1 MKRRHKH
8 EKILALTLSAIL
20 CLGLLAGCGTEG
32 GSAATDPASEPTSGA
47 TNTPSGE
54 LETITVGASS
64 TPHAEILDAVSG
76 ELEALGYD
84 LEVVVFNDYVQPNTA
99 LADGDLDANYF
110 QHEPYLTTFN
120 SERGT
125 DLVSAGAIHYEP
137 MGIYPGTKSSLDDIA
152 EGDTIA
158 IPNDGS
164 NETRALLLLQ
174 DLGYITLADGI
185 DASSNATIEAIVDN
199 PLNLEITEMNAENIP
214 HILADVAFGIINGN
228 YALQADLTGDDA
240 LASESADSDAA
251 QTYANIVACRNG
263 DENSDKIQ
271 ALITA
276 LTSETCR
283 EYIESTYNGAVVPI
297 F

>member
-1 MKRRHKH
+1 MK
-8 EKILALTLSAIL
+8 KILALTLSAIL
-20 CLGLLAGCGTEG
+20 CLGLLAGCGTDS

-47 TNTPSGE
+47 TNTPGGE

-64 TPHAEILDAVSG
+64 TPHAEILDAVRG
-76 ELEALGYD
+76 ELETLGYN

>member
-1 MKRRHKH
+1 MK
-8 EKILALTLSAIL
+8 KILALTLSAIL

-32 GSAATDPASEPTSGA
+32 GTAATDPASEPTSGA

-99 LADGDLDANYF
+99 LSDGDLDANYF

-263 DENSDKIQ
+263 DENSDKVQ

>member
-1 MKRRHKH
+1 MK
-8 EKILALTLSAIL
+8 KILALTLSAIL

-32 GSAATDPASEPTSGA
+32 GSTATDPASEPTSGA

-263 DENSDKIQ
+263 DENSDKVQ

>member
-1 MKRRHKH
+1 MK
-8 EKILALTLSAIL
+8 KILALTLSAIL
-20 CLGLLAGCGTEG
+20 CLGLLAGCGTDS

-64 TPHAEILDAVSG
+64 TPHAEILDAVRG
-76 ELEALGYD
+76 ELETLGYN

-240 LASESADSDAA
+240 LASEDAESDAA
-251 QTYANIVACRNG
+251 QTYANIIACRNG
-263 DENSDKIQ
+263 DESSDKIQ

>member
-1 MKRRHKH
+1 MK
-8 EKILALTLSAIL
+8 KILALTLSAIL
-20 CLGLLAGCGTEG
+20 CLGLLAGCGTDS

-64 TPHAEILDAVSG
+64 TPHAEILDAVRG
-76 ELEALGYD
+76 ELETLGYN

-110 QHEPYLTTFN
+110 QHEPYLTTCD

-125 DLVSAGAIHYEP
+125 ALVSAGAIHYEP

>member
-1 MKRRHKH
+1 MK
-8 EKILALTLSAIL
+8 KILALTLSAIL
-20 CLGLLAGCGTEG
+20 CLGLLAGCGTDS
-32 GSAATDPASEPTSGA
+32 GSAATDPASEPSSGA

-64 TPHAEILDAVSG
+64 TPHAEILDAVRG
-76 ELEALGYD
+76 ELEALGYN

-185 DASSNATIEAIVDN
+185 DASSNATVEAIVDN

>member
-1 MKRRHKH
+1 MK
-8 EKILALTLSAIL
+8 KILALTLSAIL

-32 GSAATDPASEPTSGA
+32 GTAATDPASEPTSGA

-64 TPHAEILDAVSG
+64 TPHAEILDAVRG
-76 ELEALGYD
+76 ELEALGYN

>member
-1 MKRRHKH
+1 MK
-8 EKILALTLSAIL
+8 KILALTLSAIL
-20 CLGLLAGCGTEG
+20 CLGLLAGCGTDS

-47 TNTPSGE
+47 TNTPGGE

-64 TPHAEILDAVSG
+64 TPHAEILDAVRG
-76 ELEALGYD
+76 ELETLGYN

-185 DASSNATIEAIVDN
+185 DASSNATVEAIVDN

>member
-1 MKRRHKH
+1 MK
-8 EKILALTLSAIL
+8 KILALTLSAIL
-20 CLGLLAGCGTEG
+20 CLGLLAGCGTDS

-64 TPHAEILDAVSG
+64 TPHAEILDAVRG
-76 ELEALGYD
+76 ELETLGYN

-251 QTYANIVACRNG
+251 QTYANILAVRAG
-263 DENSDKIQ
+263 EEDSAKTQ
-271 ALITA
+271 ALVTA

-283 EYIESTYNGAVVPI
+283 QFIEETYDGAVVPI

>member
-1 MKRRHKH
+1 MK
-8 EKILALTLSAIL
+8 KILALTLSAIL

-32 GSAATDPASEPTSGA
+32 GSAATDPASEPTSEA

-76 ELEALGYD
+76 ELEALGYN

-228 YALQADLTGDDA
+228 YALQAELTGDDA

-263 DENSDKIQ
+263 DENSDKVQ

>member
-1 MKRRHKH
+1 MK
-8 EKILALTLSAIL
+8 KILALTLSAIL
-20 CLGLLAGCGTEG
+20 CLGLLAGCGTE
-32 GSAATDPASEPTSGA
+32 SNTPATDPVSEPTSGA

-54 LETITVGASS
+54 LETITVGATS
-64 TPHAEILDAVSG
+64 TPHGEILEAVRG
-76 ELEALGYD
+76 ELESLGYD
-84 LEVVVFNDYVQPNTA
+84 LEVVIFNDYVLPNA
-99 LADGDLDANYF
+99 SLADGDLDANYF
-110 QHEPYLTTFN
+110 QHGPFLETYN
-120 SERGT
+120 AENGT
-125 DLVSAGAIHYEP
+125 DLVNAAAIHYEP
-137 MGIYPGTKSSLDDIA
+137 MGIYPGSKTSLDELA

-185 DASSNATIEAIVDN
+185 DASSNATIVDIADN
-199 PLNLEITEMNAENIP
+199 PLNLNITEMNAEAIP
-214 HILADVAFGIINGN
+214 HNLPDVAFGIINGN
-228 YALQADLTGDDA
+228 YALQAGLTGNDA
-240 LASESADSDAA
+240 LASEDAESDAA
-251 QTYANIVACRNG
+251 QTYANIIACRNG
-263 DENSDKIQ
+263 DESSDKIQ

>member
-1 MKRRHKH
+1 MK
-8 EKILALTLSAIL
+8 KILALTLSAIL
-20 CLGLLAGCGTEG
+20 CLGLLAGCGTDS

-64 TPHAEILDAVSG
+64 TPHAEILDAVRG
-76 ELEALGYD
+76 ELETLGYN

-185 DASSNATIEAIVDN
+185 DASSNATVEAIVDN

-283 EYIESTYNGAVVPI
+283 EYIESTYSGAVVPI

>member
-1 MKRRHKH
+1 MK
-8 EKILALTLSAIL
+8 KILALTLSAIL

-32 GSAATDPASEPTSGA
+32 GTAATDPASEPTSGA

-76 ELEALGYD
+76 ELETLGYD

-263 DENSDKIQ
+263 DENSDKVQ

>member
-1 MKRRHKH
+1 MK
-8 EKILALTLSAIL
+8 KILALTLSAIL

-64 TPHAEILDAVSG
+64 TPHAEILDAVRG
-76 ELEALGYD
+76 ELEALGYN

-185 DASSNATIEAIVDN
+185 DASSNATVEAIVDN

>member
-1 MKRRHKH
+1 MK
-8 EKILALTLSAIL
+8 KILALTLSAIL

>member
-1 MKRRHKH
+1 MK
-8 EKILALTLSAIL
+8 KILALTLSAIL

-32 GSAATDPASEPTSGA
+32 GTAATDPASEPTSGA

-99 LADGDLDANYF
+99 LSDGDLDANYF

-228 YALQADLTGDDA
+228 YALQAGLTGNDA
-240 LASESADSDAA
+240 LASEDAESDAA
-251 QTYANIVACRNG
+251 QTYANIIACRNG
-263 DENSDKIQ
+263 DESSDKIQ

>member
-1 MKRRHKH
+1 MK
-8 EKILALTLSAIL
+8 KILALTLSAIL

-64 TPHAEILDAVSG
+64 TPHAEILDAVRG
-76 ELEALGYD
+76 ELETLGYN

-276 LTSETCR
+276 LTSDTCR
-283 EYIESTYNGAVVPI
+283 EYIESTYSGAVVPI

>member
-1 MKRRHKH
+1 MK
-8 EKILALTLSAIL
+8 KILALTLSAIL

-32 GSAATDPASEPTSGA
+32 GTAATDPASEPTSGA

-64 TPHAEILDAVSG
+64 TPHAEILDAVRG
-76 ELEALGYD
+76 ELETLGYN

-263 DENSDKIQ
+263 DENSDKVQ

>member
-1 MKRRHKH
+1 MK
-8 EKILALTLSAIL
+8 KILALTLSAIL

-32 GSAATDPASEPTSGA
+32 DSAATDPVSEPTSGA

-64 TPHAEILDAVSG
+64 TPHAEILDAVRG
-76 ELEALGYD
+76 ELEALGYN

>member
-1 MKRRHKH
+1 MK
-8 EKILALTLSAIL
+8 KILALTLSAIL
-20 CLGLLAGCGTEG
+20 CLGLLAGCGTDS

-47 TNTPSGE
+47 TNTPGGE

-76 ELEALGYD
+76 ELEALGYN

-185 DASSNATIEAIVDN
+185 DASSNATVEAIVDN
-199 PLNLEITEMNAENIP
+199 PLNLEITEMNAETIP
-214 HILADVAFGIINGN
+214 HILADGAVGIINGN

-263 DENSDKIQ
+263 DENSDKVQ

>member
-1 MKRRHKH
+1 MK
-8 EKILALTLSAIL
+8 KILALTLSAIL
-20 CLGLLAGCGTEG
+20 CLGLLAGCGTDS

-64 TPHAEILDAVSG
+64 TPHAEILDAVRG
-76 ELEALGYD
+76 ELEALGYN

-185 DASSNATIEAIVDN
+185 DASSNATVEAIVDN

>member
-1 MKRRHKH
+1 MK
-8 EKILALTLSAIL
+8 KILALTLSAIL

-76 ELEALGYD
+76 ELEALGYN

-214 HILADVAFGIINGN
+214 HILADVACGIINGN

-263 DENSDKIQ
+263 DENSDKVQ

>member
-1 MKRRHKH
+1 MK
-8 EKILALTLSAIL
+8 KILALTLSAIL
-20 CLGLLAGCGTEG
+20 CLGLLAGCGTDS
-32 GSAATDPASEPTSGA
+32 GSAATDPASEPSSGA

-64 TPHAEILDAVSG
+64 TPHAEILDAVRG
-76 ELEALGYD
+76 ELETLGYN

-185 DASSNATIEAIVDN
+185 DASSNATVEAIVDN